1 VSIALALAAAYLWGT
16 ADFLARFSSRR
27 IGAYRTSFLVQC
39 VGVTVVAVYFAGK
52 GFSNFTAATEAGWEP
67 WAWAAL
73 GGLINALGSVAF
85 YRALEKGAVSVVAPI
100 SSSYP
105 VLTLVLSLLSGE
117 RLRWLSGLGMAV
129 VLIGVILAST
139 SFRESP
145 EQSPQPVQSENRGS
159 DLPKGHFVKG
169 VAWAVVAMIAFGA
182 MFWILGFH
190 VTPFFGA
197 FSSVWIIRLTSLLA
211 LLIISLPARE
221 SLALPRGSVWWLVLG
236 TGLFDTAAFL
246 CNNIAFSLGRVSVT
260 TVLVSLYSAVTVLYA
275 WIFLRERLE
284 RSQWCGIALI
294 FAGIFLVNM

>member
-1 VSIALALAAAYLWGT
+1 MSIALALAAAYLWGT

-39 VGVTVVAVYFAGK
+39 VGVSVVTLYFAAG
-52 GFSNFTAATEAGWEP
+52 GFAKFYVATSAGWRP

-105 VLTLVLSLLSGE
+105 VLTLALSFASGE
-117 RLRWLSGLGMAV
+117 RFRWLSGFGMAT

-145 EQSPQPVQSENRGS
+145 AQSPQPTESENRGP

-169 VAWAVVAMIAFGA
+169 VAWAGVATIAFGA

-211 LLIISLPARE
+211 LLMISLPAGE

-236 TGLFDTAAFL
+236 TGVFDTAAFL
-246 CNNIAFSLGRVSVT
+246 CNNVAFSLGRVSVT

-294 FAGIFLVNM
+294 FAGIFLVNI